1 MSILKQGEI
10 NAIMNNFEV
19 VEVDGKKEARIGK
32 NSIHLTSSHEHRV
45 SLRTNGLVVYGVYYH
60 GEQKIRFTHDFMRYP
75 KPFVKCDDYIELK
88 QVVLDAWKKTF
99 DAKAQAKLN
108 EVKVIVQQLLKQQ
121 EETIAKHNAQE
132 PQVTQTENKIEETRT
147 ETIEKKEVKEMK
159 SKLNDV
165 LEQNAMQLAH
175 TIRKELKLEG
185 HYHVQMKIALTL
197 AWEVKKGET
206 SIEVVLNNKATKESA
221 EQTKATDTYN
231 AENYGNKEEYNNA
244 EETEETAEETVEKTV
259 EESFRLYL
267 ASFQNGVA
275 HFVIK
280 RMSDGAIANFLTKKA
295 RNIRNL
301 DEIVGK
307 EMGTVIANCPKN
319 TVVEYYGQYSYLS
332 VFNNA
337 QLKALAESKGIRLVQ
352 GTAPSG
358 DAA

>member
-1 MSILKQGEI
+1 MLPSI
-10 NAIMNNFEV
+10 
-19 VEVDGKKEARIGK
+19 R
-32 NSIHLTSSHEHRV
+32 
-45 SLRTNGLVVYGVYYH
+45 
-60 GEQKIRFTHDFMRYP
+60 
-75 KPFVKCDDYIELK
+75 
-88 QVVLDAWKKTF
+88 
-99 DAKAQAKLN
+99 
-108 EVKVIVQQLLKQQ
+108 
-121 EETIAKHNAQE
+121 
-132 PQVTQTENKIEETRT
+132 
-147 ETIEKKEVKEMK
+147 
-159 SKLNDV
+159 
-165 LEQNAMQLAH
+165 
-175 TIRKELKLEG
+175 
-185 HYHVQMKIALTL
+185 
-197 AWEVKKGET
+197 
-206 SIEVVLNNKATKESA
+206 NNKATKESA

-244 EETEETAEETVEKTV
+244 EETEETVEKTV

>member
-45 SLRTNGLVVYGVYYH
+45 SLKTNGLVVYGVYYN
-60 GEQKIRFTHDFMRYP
+60 GEEKIRFTHDFMRYP
-75 KPFVKCDDYIELK
+75 KPFVKCDDYVELK
-88 QVVLDAWKKTF
+88 QVVLDAWKKAF

-108 EVKVIVQQLLKQQ
+108 EVKVLVQQLLKQQ

-132 PQVTQTENKIEETRT
+132 PQVTQTENKTK
-147 ETIEKKEVKEMK
+147 TIEKKEVKEMK

-244 EETEETAEETVEKTV
+244 EETEETVEKTV

>member
-10 NAIMNNFEV
+10 NAIVNNFEV

-32 NSIHLTSSHEHRV
+32 NSIHLASSHKHRV
-45 SLRTNGLVVYGVYYH
+45 SLKTNGLVVYGVYYH

-75 KPFVKCDDYIELK
+75 KPFVKCDDYVELK
-88 QVVLDAWKKTF
+88 QVVLNAWKKTF

-132 PQVTQTENKIEETRT
+132 PQVTQTENKIEETKIET
-147 ETIEKKEVKEMK
+147 KTIEKKEVKEMK

-231 AENYGNKEEYNNA
+231 AENYGDKEECNI
-244 EETEETAEETVEKTV
+244 AEETVEKTV

-275 HFVIK
+275 HVVIK

-307 EMGTVIANCPKN
+307 EMRTVIANCPKN